1 MEVRPEEA
9 SRRYDHMQF
18 LVKDDCFEASAR
30 TKSTST
36 LYCPAMLARLR
47 ENLRTTSNTRSVKS
61 PAMGVTYH
69 LLCVS
74 K

>member
-1 MEVRPEEA
+1 VEVRPEEA

-36 LYCPAMLARLR
+36 LYGPASFRATVLVMA
-47 ENLRTTSNTRSVKS
+47 NV
-61 PAMGVTYH
+61 GVY
-69 LLCVS
+69 
-74 K
+74 